1 MPEGLR
7 QRKKWATRRALMYAA
22 LDLFSQHGYEDVTT
36 EEIAAAA
43 GVSPRTFFRYFDHK
57 ADVVFGLQQASL
69 EAVLAADDVLSET
82 ESQIRGYAERIAAD
96 PDLYATQARLALN
109 HPPVRVRRLEVLLA
123 FEDAVYTGFRRES
136 PDATLAACRMAATM
150 TVHVLTAAMETW
162 VEAGAPASGPPFE
175 ECLALARRQVEELLG
190 RHESPTAA

>member
-7 QRKKWATRRALMYAA
+7 ERKKLETRRALMYAA

-109 HPPVRVRRLEVLLA
+109 HPPVRVRRLEVLLG

-175 ECLALARRQVEELLG
+175 ECLEFARRYVEELLG

>member
-1 MPEGLR
+1 M
-7 QRKKWATRRALMYAA
+7 
-22 LDLFSQHGYEDVTT
+22 
-36 EEIAAAA
+36 
-43 GVSPRTFFRYFDHK
+43 
-57 ADVVFGLQQASL
+57 
-69 EAVLAADDVLSET
+69 LAADDVLSET

-109 HPPVRVRRLEVLLA
+109 HPPVRVRRLEVLLG

-175 ECLALARRQVEELLG
+175 ECLALARRHVEGLLG

>member
-1 MPEGLR
+1 MIVAMPEGLR
-7 QRKKWATRRALMYAA
+7 ERKKWETRRALMYAA
-22 LDLFSQHGYEDVTT
+22 LDLFSRRGYEHVTT
-36 EEIAAAA
+36 EEIAVGA

-57 ADVVFGLQQASL
+57 ADVVFGLQALIL

-82 ESQIRGYAERIAAD
+82 ERQIRGYAERVAAD
-96 PDLYATQARLALN
+96 PDLYATQARLALD
-109 HPPVRVRRLEVLLA
+109 HPPVRIRRLEVLLG

-136 PDATLAACRMAATM
+136 PDATPPACRMAATM

-175 ECLALARRQVEELLG
+175 ECLALARRHVEELLA
-190 RHESPTAA
+190 R

>member
-109 HPPVRVRRLEVLLA
+109 HPPVRVRRLEVLLG

-136 PDATLAACRMAATM
+136 SDATLAACRMAATM

-175 ECLALARRQVEELLG
+175 ECLALARRHVAELLG

>member
-7 QRKKWATRRALMYAA
+7 EQKKWETRRALMYAA
-22 LDLFSQHGYEDVTT
+22 LDLFSRNGYEDVTT

-43 GVSPRTFFRYFDHK
+43 RVSPRTFFRYFEHK
-57 ADVVFGLQQASL
+57 ADVVFGLQEASL
-69 EAVLAADDVLSET
+69 EAVRAADDVLSEA

-96 PDLYATQARLALN
+96 PDLYATQARLALD
-109 HPPVRVRRLEVLLA
+109 HPPVRVRRLEVLLGY
-123 FEDAVYTGFRRES
+123 EDAVYTGFRRES
-136 PDATLAACRMAATM
+136 PNATPHACRMAATT

-162 VEAGAPASGPPFE
+162 ADAGAPATGPPFE

-190 RHESPTAA
+190 RS